1 MLQITLLV
9 LNKIATRLTCSTG
22 WPGGSG
28 ELVLW
33 QTGEVV
39 SVHIVVRLQAV
50 VPASR
55 TAVVRQ
61 YTIML

>member
-22 WPGGSG
+22 WPGGGG

-33 QTGEVV
+33 ETGEVV
-39 SVHIVVRLQAV
+39 RVHVVVRLQAV

-55 TAVVRQ
+55 SAVVRQ
-61 YTIML
+61 YPIMF

>member
-1 MLQITLLV
+1 MLRINLLV

-33 QTGEVV
+33 ETGEVV
-39 SVHIVVRLQAV
+39 RVHVVVRLQAV
-50 VPASR
+50 VPASSS
-55 TAVVRQ
+55 AVVSQ
-61 YTIML
+61 YPIML

>member
-1 MLQITLLV
+1 M

-33 QTGEVV
+33 ETGEVV
-39 SVHIVVRLQAV
+39 RVHVVVCLQAV
-50 VPASR
+50 VPASSS
-55 TAVVRQ
+55 AVVSQ
-61 YTIML
+61 YPIML

>member
-1 MLQITLLV
+1 MLRINLLV

-33 QTGEVV
+33 ETGEVV
-39 SVHIVVRLQAV
+39 RVHVVVGLQAV
-50 VPASR
+50 VPASSS
-55 TAVVRQ
+55 AVVSQ
-61 YTIML
+61 YPIML

>member
-1 MLQITLLV
+1 M
-9 LNKIATRLTCSTG
+9 LNKIATRLTCGTG

-28 ELVLW
+28 ELVLGE
-33 QTGEVV
+33 TGEVV

-55 TAVVRQ
+55 SAVVRQ
-61 YTIML
+61 YPIML